1 MLQRPGAA
9 HGQSVGIKAGS
20 AQGSTLLLLVQILEF
35 VIPKRPVAAWQG
47 GGGILSIRK
56 KQSSRPGLCALTG
69 SQPGLWLYEG
79 KDPISAPNMTQGHS
93 RPGTV
98 PGTPGHTG
106 AVLNHVRTLLDPPS
120 IERKD
125 PCPSSWNLGPSQ
137 WVPFNQQNAA
147 EKTLQLP
154 KV

>member
-1 MLQRPGAA
+1 MLCMVQRPGAA
-9 HGQSVGIKAGS
+9 QGHSVCIKSRSVQGS
-20 AQGSTLLLLVQILEF
+20 ALLLLVQILGF

-56 KQSSRPGLCALTG
+56 KQSSRPGLCTLTG
-69 SQPGLWLYEG
+69 SQPGLWLHEG

-98 PGTPGHTG
+98 TGTPGHTG
-106 AVLNHVRTLLDPPS
+106 AVLKHGRTLVDPSS

-137 WVPFNQQNAA
+137 
-147 EKTLQLP
+147 
-154 KV
+154 